1 MDFIF
6 DDYPQIVLNKALF
19 PLETFADLVRV
30 WHSGNTGPGAV
41 ARSRC
46 LPLPFR
52 VALSGVACRSRLSWS
67 IFAIHLV
74 NGVLIYLLARA
85 ACAGSERIAV
95 PARFPINRYS
105 LCCWPHGGWEARWL
119 VSTVLYVVQRM
130 TSLAATFSLLGLLFY
145 IRFRRRDDGYG
156 LIFGGLGLLFFIAC
170 SFLSKEIGVL
180 TLIYVYL
187 VEWVVFQFRS
197 SSHGS
202 KRILAFLRYSP
213 IVATAFVAVWLW
225 RSYDFDLAYGYRPFT
240 LSERVLTEA
249 RIVWFY
255 IFQIFVPNVSWLT
268 FYHDDFVIST
278 DLLTPPSTLLAV
290 LGPHCSCLLWRL
302 FSVRRAPL
310 VGFGIFWFYGGHL
323 LESTMFPLELIF
335 EHRNYLPMFGL
346 YVAVLALAFLSKWSL
361 PDMPSGLLCMYSN
374 SHCGG
379 GLCDQHTGSQL
390 GLAPAGDC

>member
-1 MDFIF
+1 M
-6 DDYPQIVLNKALF
+6 
-19 PLETFADLVRV
+19 
-30 WHSGNTGPGAV
+30 
-41 ARSRC
+41 
-46 LPLPFR
+46 
-52 VALSGVACRSRLSWS
+52 
-67 IFAIHLV
+67 
-74 NGVLIYLLARA
+74 
-85 ACAGSERIAV
+85 
-95 PARFPINRYS
+95 
-105 LCCWPHGGWEARWL
+105 
-119 VSTVLYVVQRM
+119 
-130 TSLAATFSLLGLLFY
+130 
-145 IRFRRRDDGYG
+145 
-156 LIFGGLGLLFFIAC
+156 
-170 SFLSKEIGVL
+170 L

-197 SSHGS
+197 SSHVCT
-202 KRILAFLRYSP
+202 RILAFLRYSP

-290 LGPHCSCLLWRL
+290 LGRIVLVALAAII
-302 FSVRRAPL
+302 VRRAPL

-346 YVAVLALAFLSKWSL
+346 YVAVLALPFYL
-361 PDMPSGLLCMYSN
+361 N
-374 SHCGG
+374 
-379 GLCDQHTGSQL
+379 
-390 GLAPAGDC
+390 GLAGHAKRFILCIAILIAGAAFATSIRAVNWGSPLRVIVEAEHKPNSARANFDAGAKIWGTLEMIQRTRILPARASAISSGRSLQTVTI